1 MVNGGA
7 NQTEAGMARITLVT
21 GGARSGK
28 SALAEALA
36 CRHPGPRHYIA
47 TAARWPGDAEMAAR
61 IADHEAARAGA
72 GWLTA
77 EAPRDL
83 PAALAA
89 TEGEGVRLVDC
100 LTLWL
105 AQCDVG
111 AEDAAAAALLAALAA
126 TRAPVV
132 LVTNEI
138 GLGLVPM
145 DGAAR
150 AFRDRH
156 GRLNQRVAALAD
168 DVWMAVCG
176 LPLCLKSNGK
186 PAHAPL

>member
-1 MVNGGA
+1 
-7 NQTEAGMARITLVT
+7 MARITLVT

-47 TAARWPGDAEMAAR
+47 TAERWPDPEMTAR
-61 IADHEAARAGA
+61 IAAHEAARRDA
-72 GWLTA
+72 GWQTV
-77 EAPRDL
+77 EAPHDL

-89 TEGEGVRLVDC
+89 TEGQGVRLVDC

-105 AQCDVG
+105 AQCAPG
-111 AEDAAAAALLAALAA
+111 TEDSAVDALAAALNGA
-126 TRAPVV
+126 RAPVV

-145 DGAAR
+145 DAAAR

-156 GRLNQRVAALAD
+156 GWLNQRVAALAD

-176 LPLCLKSNGK
+176 LPLCLKSDGK
-186 PAHAPL
+186 NTHAPV